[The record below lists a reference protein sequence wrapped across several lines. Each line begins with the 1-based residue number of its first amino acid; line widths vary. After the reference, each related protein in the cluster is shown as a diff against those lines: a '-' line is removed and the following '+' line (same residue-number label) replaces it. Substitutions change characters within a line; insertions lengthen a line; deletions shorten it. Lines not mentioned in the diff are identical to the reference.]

1 MLLIFIIFGIVI
13 WLLSLVIAFFM
24 YGRMDLLRAPNISI
38 YILNSFV
45 MTITALAIAYFMGM
59 LIKKANMISLI
70 VTPVSL
76 GISFMSGVFVPL
88 SMLGSTVK
96 KIARFIPVYWYED
109 LNDMLSGF
117 KQLSKNQLNT
127 VYTNLLLQLLF
138 AVALIGGALF
148 VVKYKRE
155 FQV

>member
-1 MLLIFIIFGIVI
+1 
-13 WLLSLVIAFFM
+13 
-24 YGRMDLLRAPNISI
+24 
-38 YILNSFV
+38 
-45 MTITALAIAYFMGM
+45 MGM

-96 KIARFIPVYWYED
+96 KIHDLFRSIGMKI

-138 AVALIGGALF
+138 AVAPIGGALF
-148 VVKYKRE
+148 IVKYKRE

>member
-1 MLLIFIIFGIVI
+1 
-13 WLLSLVIAFFM
+13 
-24 YGRMDLLRAPNISI
+24 
-38 YILNSFV
+38 

-96 KIARFIPVYWYED
+96 KIAGFIPVYWYED
-109 LNDMLSGF
+109 LNDMFSGF

-155 FQV
+155 FQVQRCY

>member
-1 MLLIFIIFGIVI
+1 
-13 WLLSLVIAFFM
+13 
-24 YGRMDLLRAPNISI
+24 
-38 YILNSFV
+38 
-45 MTITALAIAYFMGM
+45 MGM

-148 VVKYKRE
+148 IVKYKRE

>member
-1 MLLIFIIFGIVI
+1 
-13 WLLSLVIAFFM
+13 M

-96 KIARFIPVYWYED
+96 KIARFIPVY
-109 LNDMLSGF
+109 
-117 KQLSKNQLNT
+117 
-127 VYTNLLLQLLF
+127 
-138 AVALIGGALF
+138 
-148 VVKYKRE
+148 
-155 FQV
+155 

>member
-24 YGRMDLLRAPNISI
+24 YGRMDLLRVPNISI

-76 GISFMSGVFVPL
+76 GISFM
-88 SMLGSTVK
+88 
-96 KIARFIPVYWYED
+96 
-109 LNDMLSGF
+109 
-117 KQLSKNQLNT
+117 
-127 VYTNLLLQLLF
+127 
-138 AVALIGGALF
+138 
-148 VVKYKRE
+148 
-155 FQV
+155 